1 MRRNWQALSACA
13 TSLSMLIHSP
23 RNWACMPRSK
33 SLQSA
38 APLKDRLRWSA
49 LPKES
54 PQRRGLSMTI
64 TDVHDSSYMWSP
76 NSPFASHQQWK
87 EKIKKHKETRLKY
100 HSLLWFHMVSLLS
113 SRVKP
118 LFKLRRAW
126 HQRAV
131 ARPQWRRRKHRRSPY
146 PLPRCKDQTESLGEG
161 NPQKPYGRFNNDV
174 STWLCTVH
182 AGWLIPESRVKRK
195 ISFSW
200 GRGQNALA

>member
-1 MRRNWQALSACA
+1 MRRNWQPLSACA
-13 TSLSMLIHSP
+13 TSLLMLIHSP

-38 APLKDRLRWSA
+38 APPKDRLRWSA

-87 EKIKKHKETRLKY
+87 EKIKKRQIIDWITTVYFGFTWFLSYLRGSNLCSSYEGRGISAPWQDHNGGDANIDEAHTRRPGAKI
-100 HSLLWFHMVSLLS
+100 
-113 SRVKP
+113 
-118 LFKLRRAW
+118 KLRASATGIHKNRMGGSTMMW
-126 HQRAV
+126 VR
-131 ARPQWRRRKHRRSPY
+131 
-146 PLPRCKDQTESLGEG
+146 
-161 NPQKPYGRFNNDV
+161 

-182 AGWLIPESRVKRK
+182 AEWNARL
-195 ISFSW
+195 
-200 GRGQNALA
+200 ALAGGGVKMF